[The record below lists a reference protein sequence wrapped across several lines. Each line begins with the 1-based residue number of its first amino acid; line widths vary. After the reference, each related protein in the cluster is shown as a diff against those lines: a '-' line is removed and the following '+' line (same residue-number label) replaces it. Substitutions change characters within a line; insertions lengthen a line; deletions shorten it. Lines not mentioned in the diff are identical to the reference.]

1 MNLIAEMMA
10 QGPQPTEEVGTVSAL
25 VLEPEKIQDAP
36 TEPDKLAKQW
46 QKRIDKAKQHWKAF
60 YKRCEYNRNLV
71 ANYDWKADGPQN
83 AVKKSVNQALAGIAT
98 LLPSLYS
105 KNPEISV
112 TPTRKGDIGSHR
124 YDLFCETLETV
135 INAHFKK
142 AKLKQRGK
150 GVVRAALTCSYGV
163 LKVVYQR
170 DIDTD
175 PVIHARLKDAQ
186 DNLARI
192 DALLSAVQD
201 DEQRSSLEAER
212 MELAETI
219 EGYQSGCEPEKLDG
233 LVIDRLLTEHVI
245 IDPDTV
251 DFDDIDSAAWMC
263 QCIPM
268 SREFV
273 EQTYKVKI
281 NGAAVYSDER
291 KIESKALGA
300 NPGDREQENDD
311 DRVMVFE
318 IWDARAQR
326 VYTMVDGCPFFI
338 REPYTPIKVG
348 NRWFPFFFLTF
359 SQVDGKV
366 IAPSFVDLIE
376 QLQEE
381 HNDIRTREREHR
393 DICKPGW
400 ITSASVE
407 KKDIDQFAISG
418 IGDIV
423 VLKSDEGEDIRA
435 KFIPKQYPPIDA
447 SLYDTTHIRQDF
459 EEVGG
464 LQDAMRST
472 FVKAKTAT
480 EANIMQESLSS
491 RTAAFRDS
499 VEDFLQDIA
508 QYTAAILLN
517 ELDETHVAEIMGE
530 HQQITDQMGMV
541 VGVEPAYA
549 WPQLTNEKLARM
561 VEVKIEA
568 GSTGSPNKQVEQE
581 NWQKVLPQVLQLEQL
596 VYQYKMQ
603 GIDTNPLEILL
614 RETVRRFDDRLDPES
629 LIPDLTQFLQQQAQA
644 QQQQAMMEQAAQMQ
658 QQPM

>member
-1 MNLIAEMMA
+1 MNMIAEMMA
-10 QGPQPTEEVGTVSAL
+10 QAAAQPTEEVGAVSAL

-36 TEPDKLAKQW
+36 NEPDKLAKQW
-46 QKRIDKAKQHWKAF
+46 QKRIDKAKGHWEKF
-60 YKRCEYNRNLV
+60 YKRCEYNRDLV
-71 ANYDWKADGPQN
+71 ANYDWKATEPKD
-83 AVKKSVNQALAGIAT
+83 AVKRAVNQALAGIAT

-150 GVVRAALTCSYGV
+150 ATVRAALTCSYGV

-170 DIDTD
+170 DLDTD

-192 DALLSAVQD
+192 DALLSACES
-201 DEQRSSLEAER
+201 DEEKASLEAEK
-212 MELAETI
+212 MELEETI
-219 EGYQSGCEPEKLDG
+219 TGYQMGSEPEKLDG
-233 LVIDRLLTEHVI
+233 LVIDRLLTEHLI
-245 IDPDTV
+245 LDPDTV

-268 SREFV
+268 SREYV

-281 NGAAVYSDER
+281 ASAAVYTDDR
-291 KIESKALGA
+291 KIERRALGV
-300 NPGDREQENDD
+300 NPGEQEEAQDD
-311 DRVMVFE
+311 DRVMVYE

-338 REPYTPIKVG
+338 REPYTPAKVG
-348 NRWFPFFFLTF
+348 NRWYPFFFLTF

-366 IAPSFVDLIE
+366 VAPSFVDLIE
-376 QLQEE
+376 QLQDE
-381 HNDIRTREREHR
+381 HNDIREKERAHR

-400 ITSASVE
+400 ITSATVTS
-407 KKDIDQFAISG
+407 KDIDRFSLSEL
-418 IGDIV
+418 GDIV

-435 KFIPKQYPPIDA
+435 KFIPKQYPPMDA
-447 SLYDTTHIRQDF
+447 MLYDTTHVRQDF

-508 QYTAAILLN
+508 QYTAAILMN
-517 ELDETHVAEIMGE
+517 ELDEAQVAEIMGE
-530 HQQITDQMGMV
+530 HQQVTDQMGMV
-541 VGVEPAYA
+541 VATELAYA
-549 WPQLTNEKLARM
+549 WPQLTKEKLAKLI
-561 VEVKIEA
+561 EVKIEA
-568 GSTGSPNKQVEQE
+568 GSTGAPNKIEEQE
-581 NWQKVLPQVLQLEQL
+581 NWQKVLPQVMQIEQL
-596 VYQYKMQ
+596 LYQYKMQ
-603 GIDTNPLEILL
+603 GIDTKPLEILL

-644 QQQQAMMEQAAQMQ
+644 QQQQALMEQAAQMQ
-658 QQPM
+658 QAM

>member
-1 MNLIAEMMA
+1 MMIGEMMA
-10 QGPQPTEEVGTVSAL
+10 NGAQPTEEVGMVSAL
-25 VLEPEKIQDAP
+25 VLDPEKIQDAP

-46 QKRIDKAKQHWKAF
+46 QKRIDKAKGHWKAF
-60 YKRCEYNRNLV
+60 YKRCEHNRNLV
-71 ANYDWKADGPQN
+71 ANYDWKAESPKES
-83 AVKKSVNQALAGIAT
+83 VKKSVNQALAGIAT

-170 DIDTD
+170 DLDTD

-192 DALLSAVQD
+192 DGLLSTIQD
-201 DEQRSSLEAER
+201 DENRASLEAEKQ
-212 MELAETI
+212 ELIETI
-219 EGYQSGCEPEKLDG
+219 EGYQMASEPEKLDG

-281 NGAAVYSDER
+281 NSAAVYSDEQ
-291 KIESKALGA
+291 KPESKALGV
-300 NPGDREQENDD
+300 NPGERDEASDD
-311 DRVMVFE
+311 DRVMVYE

-381 HNDIRTREREHR
+381 HNDIREKERAHRE
-393 DICKPGW
+393 ICKPGW

-407 KKDIDQFAISG
+407 KKDIERFSLSEL
-418 IGDIV
+418 GDIV

-435 KFIPKQYPPIDA
+435 KFIPKQYPPMDA

-508 QYTAAILLN
+508 QYTAAILLH
-517 ELDETHVAEIMGE
+517 ELSEEQVADIMGDHE
-530 HQQITDQMGMV
+530 QVTDQMGMV

-549 WPQLTNEKLARM
+549 WPQLSKDKLAKL

-581 NWQKVLPQVLQLEQL
+581 NWQKVLPQVMQIEQL

-603 GIDTNPLEILL
+603 GIDTKPLELLL
-614 RETVRRFDDRLDPES
+614 RETVRRFDDRLDPEA

-644 QQQQAMMEQAAQMQ
+644 QQQQAMMQQASQMQ
-658 QQPM
+658 QPM